1 MWSRTTSAIDRA
13 LWRIEATRAA
23 KSWTPPM
30 KMLPRRIQSSAG
42 SQPNATPAKIGPTIG
57 PAAAMAEKC
66 CPSRSCGGIGS

>member
-13 LWRIEATRAA
+13 LWRTLATSAE

-30 KMLPRRIQSSAG
+30 KMLPSRIQASAG
-42 SQPNATPAKIGPTIG
+42 AQPKATPARIGPTTG

-66 CPSRSCGGIGS
+66 CPSRSCGGIGA